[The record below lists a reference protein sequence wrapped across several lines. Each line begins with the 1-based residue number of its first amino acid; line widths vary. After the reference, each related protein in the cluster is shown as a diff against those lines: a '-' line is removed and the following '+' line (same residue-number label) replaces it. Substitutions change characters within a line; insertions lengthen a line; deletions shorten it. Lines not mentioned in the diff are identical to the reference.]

1 MTWQRKKGTHYIR
14 AKAGLLPL
22 HCVHYIN
29 YPFTV
34 HREAD
39 INNETNKAKEG
50 KLWSITHMP
59 SGYSIG
65 HTRRLLKNAKAMAED
80 LKQWNEFYLVDP
92 NTALTTKTKDAIMK
106 ILGSKHLD

>member
-14 AKAGLLPL
+14 AKAGMLPL
-22 HCVHYIN
+22 DCIHYIN
-29 YPFTV
+29 YPFAV

-39 INNETNKAKEG
+39 VNNETNKATEG

-65 HTRRLLKNAKAMAED
+65 HTRRLLKNAKGLAD
-80 LKQWNEFYLVDP
+80 KLRQFSEFYLVDP
-92 NTALTTKTKDAIMK
+92 HTALSSETKTEIMK
-106 ILGSKHLD
+106 VLNTKHLD

>member
-22 HCVHYIN
+22 HCIHYIN

-39 INNETNKAKEG
+39 VDNETNKVGER
-50 KLWSITHMP
+50 KLWAITHMP

-65 HTRRLLKNAKAMAED
+65 HTRRLLKNAKALADE
-80 LKQWNEFYLVDP
+80 LRQWKEFYLMEP
-92 NTALTTKTKDAIMK
+92 NGSLSSETKTEIMK
-106 ILGSKHLD
+106 VLNTKHLD